1 MNSDDLLRDQI
12 NQVIRDE
19 IQSTINDYV
28 DQKEA
33 VESLVLVL
41 SKRKMRKNSR
51 LRLRIQK

>member
-33 VESLVLVL
+33 VEKSGLGFVE
-41 SKRKMRKNSR
+41 KEMRKNSR